1 MKQFLKL
8 NAAFILS
15 TVFLLS
21 LACNPNGKNKDKASE
36 ATDDADVAVVEQ
48 DYWIIDE
55 YEYDDIPLVAVV
67 DDEQTDQAASPES
80 QEKTS
85 SDEAKTP
92 AEQTD
97 EHESLQMEAL
107 EADLMEQEYEVL
119 ASTVEETDA
128 IIPLEETQSMVSYA
142 KKGKNDAALQVVTN
156 LQTGEVEQITF
167 LDKNHKDVYDVQAG
181 LTGKELRKLRREV
194 KHMVK
199 KGQVFLYDDQSNIMY
214 LMDAQNMVGDE
225 VTEADIESMEVS
237 AIIWKDKKKHHKK

>member
-1 MKQFLKL
+1 
-8 NAAFILS
+8 
-15 TVFLLS
+15 
-21 LACNPNGKNKDKASE
+21 
-36 ATDDADVAVVEQ
+36 
-48 DYWIIDE
+48 
-55 YEYDDIPLVAVV
+55 
-67 DDEQTDQAASPES
+67 
-80 QEKTS
+80 
-85 SDEAKTP
+85 
-92 AEQTD
+92 
-97 EHESLQMEAL
+97 
-107 EADLMEQEYEVL
+107 
-119 ASTVEETDA
+119 
-128 IIPLEETQSMVSYA
+128 MVSYA